1 MRSGR
6 PKTMGVTIKEV
17 AKAAGVS
24 SAAVSCVLHG
34 GGGNIRVSETR
45 AEQIR
50 TVAAE
55 MRYVPNALARSLRVS
70 RTHSIGLLF
79 ENFSGIASGPL
90 YIANLLDG
98 VAKTIFPRHY
108 RLTILSEFD
117 HDDLVGSL
125 GDGRLD
131 GVIWCK
137 MARDARVQEQIR
149 ACPIPIVAFSG
160 AGCDLGVTRVACDNR
175 QGIEL
180 ALDHLVELGHRKILF
195 VNEREE
201 SDAPDCIERLEAF
214 LEGAARRG
222 IRGDAAL
229 WSWDL
234 DEFDAYRRNGGDHT
248 AILAWSERCA
258 AVVLKRADALGLR
271 IPRQLSVLGF
281 DSTAFCET
289 TRPRLTAVRQPV
301 PQMAESAAR
310 TLIDLIEG
318 VSPSSPSTLFPC
330 TLDIRDSTARPSRSR
345 ENHE

>member
-1 MRSGR
+1 
-6 PKTMGVTIKEV
+6 MGVTIKEV

-24 SAAVSCVLHG
+24 SAAVSRVLHG
-34 GGGNIRVSETR
+34 RGGNIRVSEIR

-98 VAKTIFPRHY
+98 VARTIFPRHY

-117 HDDLVGSL
+117 HDDLIGSL

-137 MARDARVQEQIR
+137 MARDGRVQDQIR

-160 AGCDLGVTRVACDNR
+160 AGCELGVASVACDNR

-180 ALDHLVELGHRKILF
+180 ALDHLAGLGHRKILF

-201 SDAPDCIERLEAF
+201 SDAPDCIERREAF

-222 IRGDAAL
+222 IRGDAVC

-234 DEFDAYRRNGGDHT
+234 DEFDRYLRDGGGHT

-258 AVVLKRADALGLR
+258 AAVLEKAVSLGLEL
-271 IPRQLSVLGF
+271 PRDLSVVGF
-281 DSTAFCET
+281 DSTDFCET

-301 PQMAESAAR
+301 PAMAESAAR
-310 TLIDLIEG
+310 TLISLIEG
-318 VSPSSPSTLFPC
+318 EPPSSLSTLFPC
-330 TLDIRDSTARPSRSR
+330 TLDIRGSTARPSRSR